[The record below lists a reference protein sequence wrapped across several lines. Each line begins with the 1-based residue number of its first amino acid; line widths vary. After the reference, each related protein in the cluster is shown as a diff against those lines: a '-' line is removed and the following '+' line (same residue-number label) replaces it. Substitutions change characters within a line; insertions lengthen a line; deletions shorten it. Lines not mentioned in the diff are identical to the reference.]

1 MKFPMIAFCNSGT
14 SQQIVL
20 IGKIINQS
28 SFLIN
33 FQADKLSDRQLS
45 DQGGSLLLEGQTM
58 AWLER

>member
-1 MKFPMIAFCNSGT
+1 
-14 SQQIVL
+14 VL